1 MKRQV
6 FILSMVISLFSTL
19 SAETVLKY
27 SDGFSLSKF
36 TLNSLPLRSKKHPA
50 ILSRVTI
57 KAPSDG
63 YIVVESSGKGCIH
76 TNGKFMDLML
86 KRGFKTVSHNSFGW
100 IGHGGACGM
109 DEVRS
114 YSFRHVERV
123 KAGLSYIY
131 KLVGQQ
137 GRTKEAISGNIY
149 IGDLVAIFYSKE
161 RKKHSSN
168 SKRKKILLA
177 DGSVKIK
184 NDNGKDFTY
193 NPRKFYYGTILQT
206 PQATEESNRTE
217 MIIKSNVQK
226 VFMPEDPS
234 TDLVRSWL
242 DVHSQS
248 LLDIIYSEVNNEE
261 MMQKYQ
267 AMGEDYS
274 IFEKIDRRSETIRH
288 LFIEE

>member
-1 MKRQV
+1 MKRQI
-6 FILSMVISLFSTL
+6 FIFSIVCSLFSSL

-27 SDGFSLSKF
+27 SDGFSLSKS
-36 TLNSLPLRSKKHPA
+36 TLNSLPLRSKKRPA
-50 ILSRVTI
+50 LLSKVIL

-86 KRGFKTVSHNSFGW
+86 KRGSKTVSHNSIGW

-114 YSFRHVERV
+114 YSFRHIERV

-131 KLVGQQ
+131 KLMGQRGQ
-137 GRTKEAISGNIY
+137 TKEAMSGNIY
-149 IGDLVAIFYSKE
+149 IGDLVAIFYPKE
-161 RKKHSSN
+161 RKKRSSN
-168 SKRKKILLA
+168 CKRKKILLA

-184 NDNGKDFTY
+184 DDNGNNFTY
-193 NPRKFYYGTILQT
+193 NPRKFYYGKIMPI
-206 PQATEESNRTE
+206 PQSNDESNRTE
-217 MIIKSNVQK
+217 FIIKSNVQK
-226 VFMPEDPS
+226 VSMPEDPS
-234 TDLVRSWL
+234 TELVSRWL
-242 DVHSQS
+242 DIHSQS
-248 LLDIIYSEVNNEE
+248 LLDIISSEVDNEE
-261 MMQKYQ
+261 MMQEYQ